1 MESLVLYIC
10 IQHCTAIRYNLVF
23 ILYECIPE
31 KSIIYI
37 DRKKILHQE
46 EKHTHF
52 FFSSL
57 SIKIN

>member
-52 FFSSL
+52 FFRRCP
-57 SIKIN
+57 